1 MRFNQDMA
9 SGKWLGY
16 FYLCR
21 TTLTTMFYDNDVD
34 HNHFDEDH
42 IDYFDN
48 NDNDIDDVDD

>member
-1 MRFNQDMA
+1 MA

-16 FYLCR
+16 FFLGHS
-21 TTLTTMFYDNDVD
+21 TLTTMFYDNDVD